1 MVRLVPGDS
10 ISQERAERPQGM
22 ASSQQVTETEPS
34 RIFQLF
40 LVQHYTHYAKEMAW
54 CQQVTETELCRP
66 SESRISPLFL
76 MLLRNQ
82 PYLVQRAPHYRIICA
97 KIIMPDVNAMFIGYD
112 SLQRGLREA
121 IL

>member
-10 ISQERAERPQGM
+10 ISQERAGRPQGM

-40 LVQHYTHYAKEMAW
+40 LVQHYTHYAKAMAW

-82 PYLVQRAPHYRIICA
+82 PYLVRQAPHYRIRCA
-97 KIIMPDVNAMFIGYD
+97 KIIVPDVNAMFIGYN
-112 SLQRGLREA
+112 SLQRGLSTN
-121 IL
+121 